1 MASLPSPPS
10 SNPSAMTSSSSSA
23 PQSHANGAASPRARA
38 PRIGLLGIMQE
49 LYDDTFPGI
58 TERQGDYARDIVAAL
73 GDGVDVT
80 FHGPARNRADVE
92 AQVRQFN
99 EAELDG
105 VLIVMLTY
113 GPALRTV
120 RALRENRLPVM
131 LANTQPERTITE
143 EWDMS
148 HLTYNQGVHGAQDMA
163 NTLVRTGT
171 PFSVLSEDWRSDAF
185 RAFVTDWAHAAKAAR
200 SLRSMRL
207 AQFGQMPGMGDIV
220 TDDAAF
226 MRALGPMVDRVSLG
240 PIHERMGQVSDEAVR
255 AAMDEDRAHFEID
268 ENLTEEQHAYAARLQ
283 VAIEEYLEDEGYDG
297 FSIYFDAIGDD
308 GRFEQIHMLAAS
320 NLLAKGYGYA
330 AEGDMCSTSLVAAG
344 HHLAPDAHFTEMY
357 AMDFERD
364 SVLQSH
370 MGEGNWKVARKDR
383 PVRLIDR
390 PLGIGGLDNPP
401 TVLFQAEPGPATL
414 VSLVPLVGERYRL
427 VVSVGE
433 VLDTEELPHVEMP
446 YFHFKPDTGVRAC
459 LDGWLRN
466 GGTHH
471 QCLHLGDVSRRWE
484 MFCELTGVEFVRV

>member
-1 MASLPSPPS
+1 MTAPSTHAHPVGVTPP
-10 SNPSAMTSSSSSA
+10 
-23 PQSHANGAASPRARA
+23 HAQR

-49 LYDDTFPGI
+49 LYDDMLPGI
-58 TERQGDYARDIVAAL
+58 TERQSAYARQIADTLGETVAI
-73 GDGVDVT
+73 T
-80 FHGPARNRADVE
+80 FHGPARNRADIE
-92 AQVRQFN
+92 AHVRAFN
-99 EAELDG
+99 DEGLDG
-105 VLIVMLTY
+105 ILIVMLTY

-120 RALRENRLPVM
+120 RALRENHLPVM
-131 LANTQPERTITE
+131 LANVQPERTITAK
-143 EWDMS
+143 WDMAD
-148 HLTYNQGVHGAQDMA
+148 LTYNQGVHGAQDMA
-163 NTLVRTGT
+163 NTLVRLGVRF
-171 PFSVLSEDWRSDAF
+171 PVISEDWQSDRF
-185 RAFVTDWAHAAKAAR
+185 RAFVTDWAHAAQAAR
-200 SLRSMRL
+200 RLRTMRL

-226 MRALGPMVDRVSLG
+226 MRKLGPMVDRVSLG
-240 PIHERMGQVSDEAVR
+240 PIHELMKRVSDEDVR
-255 AAMDEDRAHFEID
+255 AAMDEDRANFELD
-268 ENLTEEQHAYAARLQ
+268 EALSEAQHAYAARLQ
-283 VAIEEYLEDEGYDG
+283 VAIEQYLEREGYDG

-330 AEGDMCSTSLVAAG
+330 AEGDMCCTSLVTAG
-344 HHLAPDAHFTEMY
+344 HALAPDAHFTEMY

-364 SVLQSH
+364 AVLQSH

-414 VSLVPLVGERYRL
+414 VSLVPLAGEQYRL
-427 VVSVGE
+427 VVATGE
-433 VLDTEELPHVEMP
+433 ILDTEELPNVEMP

-459 LDGWLRN
+459 LDGWLKN

-484 MFCELTGVEFVRV
+484 MFCDLVGIECVRV

>member
-1 MASLPSPPS
+1 MESLAVGTRPHSNGRSAPSPRP
-10 SNPSAMTSSSSSA
+10 
-23 PQSHANGAASPRARA
+23 
-38 PRIGLLGIMQE
+38 PRIGVLGIMQE
-49 LYDDTFPGI
+49 LYDESYPDI
-58 TERQGDYARDIVAAL
+58 TQRQGDYARQIIAAL
-73 GDGVDVT
+73 GDGLEVS
-80 FHGPARNRADVE
+80 FPGPARNRADIE
-92 AQVRQFN
+92 DRVRQFN
-99 EAELDG
+99 ADGLDG
-105 VLIVMLTY
+105 ILIVMLTY

-120 RALRENRLPVM
+120 RALSENRLSVM
-131 LANTQPERTITE
+131 LANTQPLPTVTDD
-143 EWDMS
+143 WDMS
-148 HLTYNQGVHGAQDMA
+148 HLTFNQGVHGAQDMA
-163 NTLVRTGT
+163 NTLVRLGV
-171 PFSVLSEDWRSDAF
+171 PFPVISEDWRSDAF
-185 RAFVTDWAHAAKAAR
+185 REFVLDWAHAAQAAR
-200 SLRSMRL
+200 SMRSMRL

-226 MRALGPMVDRVSLG
+226 MRALGPQTDRVSLG
-240 PIHERMGQVSDEAVR
+240 KVVEMMEGLSEADVQT
-255 AAMDEDRAHFEID
+255 AVDEDRANFEID
-268 ENLTEEQHAYAARLQ
+268 EDLSDEQHAYAARLQ
-283 VAIEEYLEDEGYDG
+283 VAIERFLEREGYDG

-320 NLLAKGYGYA
+320 NLMAKGYGYGG
-330 AEGDMCSTSLVAAG
+330 EGDMCTTALVTAG
-344 HHLAPDAHFTEMY
+344 HVLAPDAHFTEMY

-383 PVRLIDR
+383 PVKLIDR

-414 VSLVPLVGERYRL
+414 VSLVPLEGERYRL

-433 VLDTEELPHVEMP
+433 VLDTEEMPNVEMP

-459 LDGWLRN
+459 LDGWLKN

-484 MFCELTGVEFVRV
+484 MFCELTGVEYARV